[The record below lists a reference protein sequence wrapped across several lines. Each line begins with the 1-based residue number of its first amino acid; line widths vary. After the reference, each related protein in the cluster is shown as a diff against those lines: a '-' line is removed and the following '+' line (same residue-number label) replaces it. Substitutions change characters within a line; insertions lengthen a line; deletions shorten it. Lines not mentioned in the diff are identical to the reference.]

1 MSTQVREKQPL
12 WRQLFTSQIGKK
24 LLTGVTGLGLTLFV
38 IVHMAGNLSYFA
50 GNEAYNA
57 YAHKLLSLGPL
68 LYIVELGLLAFFVFH
83 IVLGVNIYIGKRK
96 AREQGYKRYKT
107 VGGQSKQSLSSR
119 SMIVTGVILG
129 VFLVLHLVSFK
140 FGAYYEAVETID
152 GEPVRDLARLLNEKF
167 QSPVYAF
174 GYSGVML
181 LLALHLRHGIWSA
194 FQSLGATN
202 PRLTPLIYT
211 LGALVGLLIAV
222 GFFILPLW
230 IFFTGGNA

>member
-12 WRQLFTSQIGKK
+12 WRQVFTSQIGKK

-83 IVLGVNIYIGKRK
+83 IVLGVNIYLGKRK
-96 AREQGYKRYKT
+96 ARDQGYKRYKT

-167 QSPVYAF
+167 QSPLYAF

-202 PRLTPLIYT
+202 PKLTPLIYT

>member
-12 WRQLFTSQIGKK
+12 WRHIFSSQVGRK
-24 LLTGVTGLGLTLFV
+24 LLTGITGLGLTLFV
-38 IVHMAGNLSYFA
+38 LVHMAGNLSYFA

-57 YAHKLLSLGPL
+57 YAHKLLSLGPI
-68 LYIVELGLLAFFVFH
+68 LYIAELGLLAFLVFH
-83 IVLGVNIYIGKRK
+83 IVMGVSIYMGKRA
-96 AREQGYKRYKT
+96 ARKQSYKRYKT
-107 VGGQSKQSLSSR
+107 VGGASRQSLSSR
-119 SMIVTGVILG
+119 SMIITGVILG
-129 VFLVLHLVSFK
+129 VFTVLHLISFK
-140 FGAYYEAVETID
+140 FGTYYEAVETID

-174 GYSGVML
+174 GYSGIML
-181 LLALHLRHGIWSA
+181 LLGLHLRHGVWSA

-202 PRLTPLIYT
+202 PRLTPLIYLVGAL
-211 LGALVGLLIAV
+211 LGALIAI